1 MTYEATPAALPSEQE
16 AELARESRRN
26 LIALINSQTETQR
39 LEFTDDK
46 GETHT
51 VTLPTSA
58 LKLLDEILHQI
69 GNGNAVSIIP
79 IHAELTTQQ
88 AADLLNV
95 SRPYLVQLL
104 EQGAIP
110 FRKVNTHR
118 RVMYQDLISYKNK
131 IDADRLDALAELT
144 AQAQDLGLGY

>member
-1 MTYEATPAALPSEQE
+1 MTTPVTPAALPSEHE

-26 LIALINSQTETQR
+26 LIALVQSQAETQQ
-39 LEFTDDK
+39 FDFKDDK
-46 GETHT
+46 GASHT

-79 IHAELTTQQ
+79 IYAELTTQQ

-104 EQGAIP
+104 EQGKIP

-118 RVMYQDLISYKNK
+118 RVMYQDLIEYKNK
-131 IDADRLDALAELT
+131 IDADRIKALAELT
-144 AQAQDLGLGY
+144 SQAQELGMGY